1 MIRIII
7 YLMKLFIV
15 LFCALFFSSCGFT
28 MRTDGFF
35 DNGITGSGNTKTE
48 SRTVTSPFEKIDVN
62 QGIKVIVEQ
71 SDSTAITVEADDNI
85 ISHIITKIENGM
97 LIIESDNSFSAS
109 STPTVRV
116 KMPIISGLY
125 ASSGS
130 SIKSLNTLKTEDI
143 KTTSSSGSSIEISVE
158 ADNIVAETSSGSS
171 MQVSG
176 KALKLS
182 ADSSSGSTLDA
193 GSLSANDVTAK
204 SSSGS
209 STDVNPIL
217 SLNAKA
223 SSGSSVNYKKTPK
236 SLTKEESSG
245 GSVSL

>member
-7 YLMKLFIV
+7 YLMKLIVV

-28 MRTDGFF
+28 MRTDGVF
-35 DNGITGSGNTKTE
+35 DNGISGSGNTKTE
-48 SRTVTSPFEKIDVN
+48 SRTVTAPFEKIDVH
-62 QGIKVIVEQ
+62 QGITVIVEQ

-85 ISHIITKIENGM
+85 ISHITTKIENGT
-97 LIIESDNSFSAS
+97 LIVETDESFNSNNN
-109 STPTVRV
+109 PKVRV
-116 KMPIISGLY
+116 KMPVISGLH

-130 SIKSLNTLKTEDI
+130 SIKSLNTLITEDI
-143 KTTSSSGSSIEISVE
+143 KTTSSSGSSVEISVE

-193 GSLSANDVTAK
+193 GYLSANDVTAK